1 MNRENIITGLLLTVI
16 ILASG
21 YTSSVRND
29 CRNFLGKDYISDEQ
43 EYRAEFNS
51 ENKADFHAA
60 FFRNTT
66 YRIAVCHEE
75 SYGVKFT
82 VKDHEGN
89 MIFTNSDYN
98 HSPSWDF
105 FFENTVDCVITVEL
119 TEQNVKPNKGAALL
133 LIGFKK

>member
-21 YTSSVRND
+21 YTGSVKND
-29 CRNFLGKDYISDEQ
+29 CKSLLGKDYISDEQ
-43 EYRAEFNS
+43 EYRADFNS
-51 ENKADFHAA
+51 ENKAYFHAT

-75 SYGVKFT
+75 SYVMKFSVT
-82 VKDHEGN
+82 DHEGN
-89 MIFTNSDYN
+89 LIFSNMEYN
-98 HSPSWDF
+98 YSPTWDF
-105 FFENTVDCVITVEL
+105 FFENTVDCIITIEL
-119 TEQNVKPNKGAALL
+119 PEENSKTTKGAALL